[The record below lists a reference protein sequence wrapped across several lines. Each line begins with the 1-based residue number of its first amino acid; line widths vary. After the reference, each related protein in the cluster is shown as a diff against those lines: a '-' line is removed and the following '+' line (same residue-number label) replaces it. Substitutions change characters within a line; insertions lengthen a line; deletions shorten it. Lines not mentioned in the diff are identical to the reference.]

1 MTTPKRFGVG
11 ASSPE
16 ADDWNSIDWD
26 KVRGN
31 VRRLQMRIAKAI
43 REGRHGK
50 ARALQWLLT
59 HAHSAR
65 LWAVKRVTENR
76 GAHTPGVDK
85 QVWRSSKQKHYA
97 AQNLKVRGY
106 RPQPLRRLYILKR
119 SGTMRPLGIPT
130 LRDRAMQA
138 LYALALV
145 PVAET
150 LADRNSYGFREGRGC
165 ADAIGQCFNA
175 LAKSY
180 AAQWVLE
187 ADIRSC
193 FDRISHAWLLA
204 HVPMDKRIL
213 RRWLRAGYMEQQQW
227 YPTAEGTPQGGI
239 ISPLLAN
246 LTLDGLEAAVRSVVR
261 KRGDQVNLIR
271 YADDFIVTARTR
283 ELLEQKIKPALVAFL
298 HPRGLELSEQKTTI
312 THIGDGLIFL
322 GQTLRKLGSKLVI
335 TPARKSLKWLL
346 EKIRQCIK
354 KHLGVSPEVLI
365 GKLNPILRGWANYHR
380 HICAKKSFGRVDR
393 YVQASLYRWAKRRHP
408 NKTYGWIRR
417 KYFSAAGCVGD
428 FSARQRLADGGNR
441 LLRLY
446 RVARTKIERHI
457 KVRAEANPYD
467 VAYHEYFEQRKV
479 FAWRVY

>member
-16 ADDWNSIDWD
+16 ADDWNSIDWN
-26 KVRGN
+26 KVRGD

-59 HAHSAR
+59 HAYSAR
-65 LWAVKRVTENR
+65 LWAVKRVTENQ
-76 GAHTPGVDK
+76 GARTPGVDK
-85 QVWRSSKQKHYA
+85 QVWRSSRQKYHA
-97 AQNLKVRGY
+97 AQNLNARGY
-106 RPQPLRRLYILKR
+106 RPLPLRRLYIPK
-119 SGTMRPLGIPT
+119 GKNQMRPLGIPT

-138 LYALALV
+138 LYALALT

-175 LAKSY
+175 LAKSD

-193 FDRISHAWLLA
+193 FDRISHPWLLA
-204 HVPMDKRIL
+204 HIPMDKRIL
-213 RRWLRAGYMEQQQW
+213 RRWLQAGYLEQQQW
-227 YPTAEGTPQGGI
+227 YPTTEGTPQGGI
-239 ISPLLAN
+239 ISPLLTN

-312 THIGDGLIFL
+312 THIGDGLTFL
-322 GQTLRKLGSKLVI
+322 GQTLRKLGAKLVI
-335 TPARKSLKWLL
+335 TPARNSLKRLL
-346 EKIRQCIK
+346 EKIRQCMK
-354 KHLGVSPEVLI
+354 KHLGVSSEVLI

-380 HICAKKSFGRVDR
+380 HICAKKSFCRVDR
-393 YVQASLYRWAKRRHP
+393 YVQASLLRWAKRRHP

-417 KYFSAAGCVGD
+417 KYFSAAGVVGD
-428 FSARQRLADGGNR
+428 FSIRQRMADGASR
-441 LLRLY
+441 LRRLY
-446 RVARTKIERHI
+446 RIGRTKIERHI

-467 VAYHEYFEQRKV
+467 AAYHEYFEKRKV

>member
-16 ADDWNSIDWD
+16 ADDWNSIDWN

-59 HAHSAR
+59 HAYSAR

-76 GAHTPGVDK
+76 GARTPGVDK
-85 QVWRSSKQKHYA
+85 QVWRSSRQKYHA
-97 AQNLKVRGY
+97 AQNLNARGY
-106 RPQPLRRLYILKR
+106 RPLPLRRLYIPK
-119 SGTMRPLGIPT
+119 GKNQMRPLGIPT

-138 LYALALV
+138 LYALALA
-145 PVAET
+145 PIAET

-193 FDRISHAWLLA
+193 FDRISHQWLLA
-204 HVPMDKRIL
+204 HIPMDKRIL
-213 RRWLRAGYMEQQQW
+213 RRWLQAGYLEQQQW
-227 YPTAEGTPQGGI
+227 YPTTEGTPQGGI

-335 TPARKSLKWLL
+335 TPARKSLKRLL

-393 YVQASLYRWAKRRHP
+393 YVQASLLRWAKRRHP

-417 KYFSAAGCVGD
+417 KYFSAAGYMGD
-428 FSARQRLADGGNR
+428 FSARQRLADGANR
-441 LLRLY
+441 LFRLY

-467 VAYHEYFEQRKV
+467 VAYHEYFEKRKV